1 VVLGQFRVPGDEEWI
16 DALGLVPEQVRE
28 EEWVRRVEVT
38 TDSGHRLELT
48 YDVPGNSIYCRWR
61 RDDLVL
67 LEITRE
73 GARRLLVYSGQG
85 EAHLLI
91 EFEAEGLAGSLSI
104 QVLPEIRIA
113 DKLLFV

>member
-1 VVLGQFRVPGDEEWI
+1 MVLRQFDVPSEEEWI
-16 DALGLVPEQVRE
+16 DALGLVPEQVGG
-28 EEWVRRVEVT
+28 EEWVRRLEVA

-61 RDDLVL
+61 HDDLAL
-67 LEITRE
+67 LVITRE
-73 GARRLLVYSGQG
+73 GARRLLVYSGRG

-104 QVLPEIRIA
+104 QVLPEIRIV